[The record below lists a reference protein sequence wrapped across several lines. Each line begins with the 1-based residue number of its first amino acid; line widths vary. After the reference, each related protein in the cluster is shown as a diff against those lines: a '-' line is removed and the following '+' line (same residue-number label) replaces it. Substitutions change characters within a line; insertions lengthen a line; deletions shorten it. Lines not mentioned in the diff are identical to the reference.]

1 MQKEFSTNIAI
12 FGPKINSF
20 FMNNIHIA
28 TIVIMAANVLASLK
42 GFNDNSFFERY
53 KFGVGAIQGGQKDR
67 MVTSGFLHVDLS
79 HLFFNMFT
87 LYFFADVVISWF
99 GPSKFL
105 MLYFISL
112 VAGSLLALYFHKR
125 EPYYSA
131 VGASGAVTGIL
142 YAAILLEPQMRLGIM
157 FIPIPLPAYVLGILY
172 LFYSIYGMKTRLG
185 NIGHTAHFGGAI
197 GGYVVTI
204 LFKPDLLY
212 TDTLMVLLLAL
223 PILLLFVL
231 GKLGKI

>member
-1 MQKEFSTNIAI
+1 
-12 FGPKINSF
+12 
-20 FMNNIHIA
+20 MNNIHLA
-28 TIVIMAANVLASLK
+28 TIAIMAANVLASLK
-42 GFNDNSFFERY
+42 GFNNTNFFERY
-53 KFGVGAIQGGQKDR
+53 KFGVGAIQAGQKDR

-87 LYFFADVVISWF
+87 LYFFADVVIDWF

-105 MLYFISL
+105 ILYFISL
-112 VAGSLLALYFHKR
+112 VAGSLLALYFHKN

-142 YAAILLEPQMRLGIM
+142 YSAILLEPGMRLGIM

-197 GGYVVTI
+197 GGYVVTL
-204 LFKPDLLY
+204 LFKPDLLV
-212 TDTLMVLLLAL
+212 TDSLMVLLLAL
-223 PILLLFVL
+223 PIVLLFIL
-231 GKLGKI
+231 GKMGKI